1 MILKDGW
8 IINQENLSYIDELSP
23 DELLDLSN
31 KIQAAG
37 YQFPTDSIECK
48 SLVELFLNDYNIEKT
63 ISKENLW
70 LELLNHGYDLG
81 DRILNFSNPVLKG
94 SDVEE
99 LQEMLSRLGFYS
111 EPINSEYTK
120 ELMKSVE
127 AFQENRGLSVDGV
140 VGLNTAIE
148 IKKLIRPTLDKSL
161 NEAIKGFKPA
171 GSALNVCINI
181 ENNGEYREQVVFYES
196 IKGSGI
202 ENGMNITFV
211 SEAGEEM
218 SKENII
224 SFVNKINPSLFL
236 TFENN
241 ETQSVDYFKGKHS
254 VSNIGKKLA
263 YEIGTKLNLD
273 SVGKNNMLLKNTKA
287 VSLVINGNF
296 YQINTNTVFDIVSEI
311 YSEIF

>member
-1 MILKDGW
+1 M
-8 IINQENLSYIDELSP
+8 SYIDELSSN
-23 DELLDLSN
+23 ELLDLSN

-37 YQFPTDSIECK
+37 YQFPADSVECK

-81 DRILNFSNPVLKG
+81 DRILNFSNPILRG

-120 ELMKSVE
+120 ELMKAVE
-127 AFQENRGLSVDGV
+127 AFQENRGLGVDGV

-171 GSALNVCINI
+171 SSALNICINI

-196 IKGSGI
+196 IKGSGT
-202 ENGMNITFV
+202 ENGMNITFA

-236 TFENN
+236 TFENS
-241 ETQSVDYFKGKHS
+241 EARSVDYFKGKHS

-263 YEIGTKLNLD
+263 EDIGKKLNFD
-273 SVGKNNMLLKNTKA
+273 VVGKNNMLLKNTKA

-296 YQINTNTVFDIVSEI
+296 YQINPNTIFDIVSEV

>member
-1 MILKDGW
+1 M
-8 IINQENLSYIDELSP
+8 SS

-37 YQFPTDSIECK
+37 YQFPADSLECK

-196 IKGSGI
+196 IKESGI

-241 ETQSVDYFKGKHS
+241 ETQSIDYFKGKYS

-263 YEIGTKLNLD
+263 DEIGTKLNLD

-296 YQINTNTVFDIVSEI
+296 YQINTNTVFDIVSEV

>member
-1 MILKDGW
+1 M
-8 IINQENLSYIDELSP
+8 SYIDELSS

-37 YQFPTDSIECK
+37 YQFPADSLECK

-140 VGLNTAIE
+140 VGLNTANE

-196 IKGSGI
+196 IKESGI

>member
-1 MILKDGW
+1 
-8 IINQENLSYIDELSP
+8 LSYIDELSS

-37 YQFPTDSIECK
+37 YQFPTDSVECK

-70 LELLNHGYDLG
+70 FELLNQGYDLG
-81 DRILNFSNPVLKG
+81 DRILNFSNPVLRG
-94 SDVEE
+94 SDIEE

-111 EPINSEYTK
+111 DPINSEYTK
-120 ELMKSVE
+120 ELMKAVE
-127 AFQENRGLSVDGV
+127 VFQENRGLGVDGV
-140 VGLNTAIE
+140 VGLNTAVE

-161 NEAIKGFKPA
+161 NEAIKRFKPA
-171 GSALNVCINI
+171 GSVFDVCINI
-181 ENNGEYREQVVFYES
+181 ENNGEYREQIVFYET
-196 IKGSGI
+196 IKEAGTKS
-202 ENGMNITFV
+202 GMNITFA

-224 SFVNKINPSLFL
+224 SFVNKVNPSLFI

-241 ETQSVDYFKGKHS
+241 QTESVNYFEGKHS
-254 VSNIGKKLA
+254 VSNIGKILA
-263 YEIGTKLNLD
+263 KEFSSKLNLGLM
-273 SVGKNNMLLKNTKA
+273 GKNNMLLKNTKA
-287 VSLVINGNF
+287 VSLIINGNF
-296 YQINTNTVFDIVSEI
+296 YQINVSTVFDIISEV

>member
-1 MILKDGW
+1 M
-8 IINQENLSYIDELSP
+8 SYIDELSSN
-23 DELLDLSN
+23 ELLDLSN

-37 YQFPTDSIECK
+37 YQFPADSVECK

-81 DRILNFSNPVLKG
+81 DRILNFSNPILRG

-120 ELMKSVE
+120 ELMKAVE
-127 AFQENRGLSVDGV
+127 AFQENRGLGVDGV

-171 GSALNVCINI
+171 GSALNICINI

-196 IKGSGI
+196 IKGSGT
-202 ENGMNITFV
+202 ENGMNITFA

-236 TFENN
+236 TFENS

-263 YEIGTKLNLD
+263 EDIGKKLNFD
-273 SVGKNNMLLKNTKA
+273 VVGKNNMLLKNTKA

-296 YQINTNTVFDIVSEI
+296 YQINPNTIFDIVSEV

>member
-1 MILKDGW
+1 MT
-8 IINQENLSYIDELSP
+8 S

-37 YQFPTDSIECK
+37 YQFPADSLECK

-140 VGLNTAIE
+140 VGLNTANE

-171 GSALNVCINI
+171 SSALNVCINI

>member
-1 MILKDGW
+1 
-8 IINQENLSYIDELSP
+8 
-23 DELLDLSN
+23 
-31 KIQAAG
+31 
-37 YQFPTDSIECK
+37 
-48 SLVELFLNDYNIEKT
+48 
-63 ISKENLW
+63 
-70 LELLNHGYDLG
+70 
-81 DRILNFSNPVLKG
+81 
-94 SDVEE
+94 
-99 LQEMLSRLGFYS
+99 
-111 EPINSEYTK
+111 
-120 ELMKSVE
+120 MKSVE

-140 VGLNTAIE
+140 VGLNTANE

-171 GSALNVCINI
+171 SSALNVCINI

-196 IKGSGI
+196 IKETGI

>member
-1 MILKDGW
+1 
-8 IINQENLSYIDELSP
+8 LSYIDELSS

-37 YQFPTDSIECK
+37 YQFPADSLECK
-48 SLVELFLNDYNIEKT
+48 SLVELFLNDYNLEKT

-196 IKGSGI
+196 IKESGI

-218 SKENII
+218 GKENII

-241 ETQSVDYFKGKHS
+241 ETQSIDYFKGKYS

-263 YEIGTKLNLD
+263 DEIGTKLNLD
-273 SVGKNNMLLKNTKA
+273 SVGKNNILLKNTKA

-296 YQINTNTVFDIVSEI
+296 YQIDTNTVFDIVSEV

>member
-1 MILKDGW
+1 MG
-8 IINQENLSYIDELSP
+8 YIDELSS

-31 KIQAAG
+31 IIQAAG
-37 YQFPTDSIECK
+37 YQFPADLVECK
-48 SLVELFLNDYNIEKT
+48 TLVELFLNDYNIEKS

-70 LELLNHGYDLG
+70 LELLNQGYDLG

-120 ELMKSVE
+120 ELMKAVE
-127 AFQENRGLSVDGV
+127 GFQENRGLSVDGV

-148 IKKLIRPTLDKSL
+148 IKKLIRPSLDKSL
-161 NEAIKGFKPA
+161 NEAIKGFKPT
-171 GSALNVCINI
+171 GSSFNICINI
-181 ENNGEYREQVVFYES
+181 ENYGEYREQVVFYES
-196 IKGSGI
+196 IKEVGTK
-202 ENGMNITFV
+202 NGMSITFA

-224 SFVNKINPSLFL
+224 SFVNKINPSLFI
-236 TFENN
+236 TFENSK
-241 ETQSVDYFKGKHS
+241 TQSVNYFEGKHS
-254 VSNIGKKLA
+254 VSSIGKKLA
-263 YEIGTKLNLD
+263 ERFGSELNLD
-273 SVGKNNMLLKNTKA
+273 SVGKNNLLLKNTRA

-296 YQINTNTVFDIVSEI
+296 YQINVNTLFDIVSEV
-311 YSEIF
+311 YNEIF

>member
-1 MILKDGW
+1 M
-8 IINQENLSYIDELSP
+8 SS

-37 YQFPTDSIECK
+37 YQFPADSLECK
-48 SLVELFLNDYNIEKT
+48 SLVELFLNDYNLEKT

-196 IKGSGI
+196 IKESGI

-218 SKENII
+218 GKENII

-241 ETQSVDYFKGKHS
+241 ETQSIDYFKGKYS

-263 YEIGTKLNLD
+263 DEIGTKLNLD
-273 SVGKNNMLLKNTKA
+273 SVGKNNILLKNTKA

-296 YQINTNTVFDIVSEI
+296 YQIDTNTVFDIVSEV

>member
-1 MILKDGW
+1 M
-8 IINQENLSYIDELSP
+8 SYIDELSP

-37 YQFPTDSIECK
+37 YQFPTDSVECK

-236 TFENN
+236 TFEKN
-241 ETQSVDYFKGKHS
+241 ETQSVDYFKGKHY

-263 YEIGTKLNLD
+263 DEIGTKLNLD